1 MFTGIIQAMGRVA
14 AMQPNDFGAR
24 LRIDAGDWQHGA
36 APGDSIA
43 VNGCCLTCAPAAGES
58 SGQLSFDV
66 VRETL
71 QQSTLGDLH
80 VGDAVNLEASVTP
93 NTPMGGHFVQGHV
106 DGVGTIGRVQA
117 GADEWRLTVQ
127 TDETVMPYVVPKGS
141 IAIDG
146 ISLTVAAVDVAAR
159 RFEIAL
165 IPTTLRMTTLGSTR
179 QGQRVNLETDLIA
192 RTVVHWLQH
201 WQGGSPNTRA
211 EDLTLQKLREE
222 GFA

>member
-24 LRIDAGDWQHGA
+24 LRIDSGDWKHGA

-43 VNGCCLTCAPAAGES
+43 VSGCCLTCAPAAGEAA
-58 SGQLSFDV
+58 GQFSFDV

-71 QQSTLGDLH
+71 EQSTLADLS

-93 NTPMGGHFVQGHV
+93 STPMGGHFVQGHV

-165 IPTTLRMTTLGSTR
+165 IPTTLRQTTLGRTR

-192 RTVVHWLQH
+192 RTVVHWLRH
-201 WQGGSPNTRA
+201 WQGGSQNTNA
-211 EDLTLQKLREE
+211 EDLTLQKLRDA